1 MVGVVALIEH
11 EWSVPMRKKGL
22 LVATSAG
29 FAAAVVPGAQAAD
42 MPIKAPR
49 YVEPAANWE
58 GWYVGVHAGAAW
70 QQTQTATDEFG
81 DFFGASSFSKTG
93 FIGGG
98 QIGYNWQ
105 HGNFVFG
112 LEGDI
117 SGLSGKNSG
126 TPGFNFDSYTSLQS
140 QIRWLSTV
148 RGRFGLAVG
157 DTMAYA
163 TAGVAIGGVKNTV
176 NLFGNTPYSSSKTKA
191 GWTVG
196 GGIEHMLS
204 RNWTIGLEG
213 LFVDLGKT
221 SVSSGFNLAKTT
233 KFSNQAI
240 IGRVKLNYKF

>member
-1 MVGVVALIEH
+1 MGT
-11 EWSVPMRKKGL
+11 KKGFL
-22 LVATSAG
+22 IATSAG
-29 FAAAVVPGAQAAD
+29 FAAAAAMPGAQAAD

-49 YVEPAANWE
+49 YIEPAANWT
-58 GWYVGVHAGAAW
+58 GWYIGAHAGAAW
-70 QQTQTATDEFG
+70 QKSDVTNNFG
-81 DFFGASSFSKTG
+81 FFDGKSFIPNPNASLSKTG

-117 SGLSGKNSG
+117 SGLTGKASADAVG
-126 TPGFNFDSYTSLQS
+126 YFDTAYSS

-157 DTMAYA
+157 DTMAYM
-163 TAGVAIGGVKNTV
+163 TAGVAFGGVKSSV
-176 NLFGNTPYSSSKTKA
+176 NFVDFATYSSSKTKT
-191 GWTVG
+191 GWTIG
-196 GGIEHMLS
+196 GGVEHMLN

-213 LFVDLGKT
+213 LFVDLGKS
-221 SVSSGFNLAKTT
+221 SVDLGGGKTT
-233 KFSNQAI
+233 RFSNQAI

>member
-1 MVGVVALIEH
+1 
-11 EWSVPMRKKGL
+11 MRKKGFL
-22 LVATSAG
+22 IATSAG
-29 FAAAVVPGAQAAD
+29 FAAAAVPGAQAAD

-49 YVEPAANWE
+49 YAEPVASWE
-58 GWYVGVHAGAAW
+58 GWYAGVHAGAAW
-70 QQTQTATDEFG
+70 QQTNASETAYGFTDSNNTF
-81 DFFGASSFSKTG
+81 AKTG

-126 TPGFNFDSYTSLQS
+126 QSNGYTFTS

-148 RGRFGLAVG
+148 RSRFGLAVG
-157 DTMAYA
+157 DTMAYM
-163 TAGVAIGGVKNTV
+163 TAGLAFGGVRNT
-176 NLFGNTPYSSSKTKA
+176 FFDGNTSTSSTKTRT

-196 GGIEHMLS
+196 GGVEHMLN

-213 LFVDLGKT
+213 LFVDLGK
-221 SVSSGFNLAKTT
+221 SSFVVNKLTGKTGN
-233 KFSNQAI
+233 FQNQAI

>member
-1 MVGVVALIEH
+1 
-11 EWSVPMRKKGL
+11 MRKKGFL
-22 LVATSAG
+22 IATSAG
-29 FAAAVVPGAQAAD
+29 FAAAAAMPGAQAAD

-49 YVEPAANWE
+49 YIEPAESWA
-58 GWYVGVHAGAAW
+58 GWYIGAHAGAAW
-70 QQTQTATDEFG
+70 QQTSATFLDQFEVPKG
-81 DFFGASSFSKTG
+81 TTFSNTG

-117 SGLSGKNSG
+117 SGLSGKNSISSPDHEAYARYS
-126 TPGFNFDSYTSLQS
+126 T

-148 RGRFGLAVG
+148 RSRFGLAVG
-157 DTMAYA
+157 DTMVYA
-163 TAGVAIGGVKNTV
+163 TAGLAFGGVKNSATIDARDGG
-176 NLFGNTPYSSSKTKA
+176 FYSQSKTKT

-196 GGIEHMLS
+196 GGVEHMLN

-213 LFVDLGKT
+213 LFVDLGST
-221 SVSSGFNLAKTT
+221 TLLTTCSDCSTKTT
-233 KFSNQAI
+233 RFANQAV

>member
-1 MVGVVALIEH
+1 
-11 EWSVPMRKKGL
+11 MRKKGFL
-22 LVATSAG
+22 IATSAG
-29 FAAAVVPGAQAAD
+29 FAAAAAAMPGAQAAD

-49 YVEPAANWE
+49 YIEPAESWA
-58 GWYVGVHAGAAW
+58 GWYAGVHAGAAW
-70 QQTQTATDEFG
+70 QNTNAKLVEDDQYGFTSHRET
-81 DFFGASSFSKTG
+81 FSKTG

-117 SGLSGKNSG
+117 SGLTSKNTGQAGYVAYS
-126 TPGFNFDSYTSLQS
+126 S

-148 RGRFGLAVG
+148 RSRFGLAVG
-157 DTMAYA
+157 DTMAYM
-163 TAGVAIGGVKNTV
+163 TAGVAFGGVKNSSRDCSDCDS
-176 NLFGNTPYSSSKTKA
+176 YSGSKTRT

-196 GGIEHMLS
+196 GGVEHMLN

-213 LFVDLGKT
+213 LFVDLGKSSASRADAGKT
-221 SVSSGFNLAKTT
+221 SRFQ
-233 KFSNQAI
+233 NQAI

>member
-1 MVGVVALIEH
+1 MG
-11 EWSVPMRKKGL
+11 KKGFL
-22 LVATSAG
+22 IATSAG
-29 FAAAVVPGAQAAD
+29 FAAAAAAVPGAQAAD

-49 YVEPAANWE
+49 YVEPAASWA
-58 GWYVGVHAGAAW
+58 GWYIGAHAGAAW
-70 QQTQTATDEFG
+70 QSTQVDSVNPVYGFNLG
-81 DFFGASSFSKTG
+81 GSSFSKTG

-117 SGLSGKNSG
+117 SGLTGKGSGQAID
-126 TPGFNFDSYTSLQS
+126 FSYATAQS

-148 RGRFGLAVG
+148 RSRFGLAVG
-157 DTMAYA
+157 DTMAYM
-163 TAGVAIGGVKNTV
+163 TAGLAIGGVKNSV
-176 NLFGNTPYSSSKTKA
+176 NNVFGEGLNYSSSKTKV

-196 GGIEHMLS
+196 GGVEHMLN

-221 SVSSGFNLAKTT
+221 NVSVPGFKTT
-233 KFSNQAI
+233 RFHNQAV
-240 IGRVKLNYKF
+240 IGRLKLNYKF

>member
-1 MVGVVALIEH
+1 
-11 EWSVPMRKKGL
+11 MRKKGF

-49 YVEPAANWE
+49 YIEPAASWE

-70 QQTQTATDEFG
+70 QQTQTESTFFGEF
-81 DFFGASSFSKTG
+81 DGASSISKTG

-126 TPGFNFDSYTSLQS
+126 TPGFDFDSYAVLQS

-163 TAGVAIGGVKNTV
+163 TAGVAIGGVKNS
-176 NLFGNTPYSSSKTKA
+176 LFVPDLATTYSSSKTKV

-196 GGIEHMLS
+196 GGVEHMLN
-204 RNWTIGLEG
+204 RNWTIGLEA
-213 LFVDLGKT
+213 LFVDLGKST
-221 SVSSGFNLAKTT
+221 LAMPDLNKTT
-233 KFSNQAI
+233 KFSNQAV

>member
-1 MVGVVALIEH
+1 
-11 EWSVPMRKKGL
+11 MRKKGFL
-22 LVATSAG
+22 IATSAG
-29 FAAAVVPGAQAAD
+29 FAAAAAIPGAQAAD

-49 YVEPAANWE
+49 YVEPAASWA
-58 GWYVGVHAGAAW
+58 GWYIGAHAGAAW
-70 QQTQTATDEFG
+70 QRSDVTTD
-81 DFFGASSFSKTG
+81 ASVYDGYSYIPNPNASLSKTG

-117 SGLSGKNSG
+117 SGLSGKASAAVTGAYSG
-126 TPGFNFDSYTSLQS
+126 AYSS

-157 DTMAYA
+157 DTMAYM
-163 TAGVAIGGVKNTV
+163 TAGVAFGGVRNSV
-176 NLFGNTPYSSSKTKA
+176 VGLFDDNYSSSKTKT
-191 GWTVG
+191 GWTIG
-196 GGIEHMLS
+196 GGVEHMLN

-213 LFVDLGKT
+213 LFVDLGSNTVGVK
-221 SVSSGFNLAKTT
+221 SKTT
-233 KFSNQAI
+233 RFSNQAV